1 MALTSRGKT
10 VVIASTV
17 VALLAVGVG
26 AMAVTGHTPAPIRRI
41 TDALGVTKP
50 PPPTCPL
57 TGKPTAGGRAA
68 PHHPVL
74 AVKVENTPEAYP
86 LAGLDKADI
95 VYEEVVEGGITRF
108 AAIFDCGTARR
119 VGPVRSARTTD
130 PKILLQFG
138 SRPLL
143 GFSGASGQVL
153 HLVKQAGVVEMVE
166 GAPAAAFAR
175 DASRQVPHNLFAD
188 TTKLWEAGKKLAK
201 HAAPPRPVFTYSS
214 DVPSPSRKG
223 RSATIV
229 FSSLATADWRWQ
241 GARYVRYLNGRPMKL
256 EDGAPIAT
264 DNVVI
269 QQVRTTQSTLH
280 DVLGYPSPEVAMIG
294 SGKAWVLRNGRLIT
308 GRWSRATLRDAT
320 TFTTR
325 SGDPIALQP
334 GTAYVELAPTGMFS
348 ATISFNK

>member
-1 MALTSRGKT
+1 LALTRRGKAIVIVGAVVT
-10 VVIASTV
+10 V
-17 VALLAVGVG
+17 LAVAVG
-26 AMAVTGHTPAPIRRI
+26 AMAVTGHTGPIRRLAV
-41 TDALGVTKP
+41 ALHVAKA

-57 TGKPTAGGRAA
+57 TGKPTKGGKPA

-108 AAIFDCGTARR
+108 AAVFDCSSAPR

-166 GAPAAAFAR
+166 GGPAAAFAR
-175 DASRQVPHNLFAD
+175 DDSRLVPHNLFTD
-188 TTKLWEAGKKLAK
+188 TAKLWAAGTRLAK
-201 HAAPPRPVFTYSS
+201 HDAAPRPVFTYSS
-214 DVPSPSRKG
+214 TVPSPNRKG

-229 FSSLATADWRWQ
+229 FSGLATAQWRWQ
-241 GARYVRYLNGRPMKL
+241 GGRYVRYVDGSPMKL
-256 EDGAPIAT
+256 EDGAMVAT

-269 QQVRTTQSTLH
+269 QQVKTTQSTLH
-280 DVLGYPSPEVAMIG
+280 DVLGYPSPEVSMIG
-294 SGKAWVLRNGRLIT
+294 TGKAWVLRDGKLIQGT
-308 GRWSRATLRDAT
+308 WSRGTMRDVT
-320 TFTTR
+320 TFTTK
-325 SGDPIALQP
+325 SGDPIDLRP
-334 GTAYVELAPTGMFS
+334 GTTYVELAPTGMFN
-348 ATISFNK
+348 ATIAFNS